1 MTLSV
6 QSVDMLTRCAA
17 AKLGAKGR
25 MLKGIRLH
33 QPSSGYA
40 GSGLQPR
47 SILSQQIV
55 ALGLAIVRIGTISQ
69 TSPRAPRL
77 LSVTESIV
85 LPPRPRG
92 GQMSNSSKFSVREWM
107 VPPVLLPF
115 FFVLLI
121 AAAMLIQW

>member
-1 MTLSV
+1 
-6 QSVDMLTRCAA
+6 
-17 AKLGAKGR
+17 

-55 ALGLAIVRIGTISQ
+55 ALGLVILRIGTISQ